1 MQEVKNM
8 GRSFKNPE
16 CDGESVTWQ
25 MVTPQCAILWM
36 LMEEAVL
43 CELQNTHHPLILLCR
58 VQAGLPEEGMLSW
71 FFRQR

>member
-1 MQEVKNM
+1 M
-8 GRSFKNPE
+8 GCSFKNPE

-25 MVTPQCAILWM
+25 MVTPQCAVLWI

-43 CELQNTHHPLILLCR
+43 RELQNTHHPLILLWR